1 MVSGRK
7 MLLADDSIT
16 IQKVVDLTFA
26 DEGMQVTTV
35 SNGEQAIEKLEE
47 VAPDIVLA
55 DVFMPGRNGY
65 EVCEH
70 IKRNERFRHIPVML
84 LVGSFEPFDEAE
96 ARRVGADDFLTKPF
110 QSIRQLVNKV
120 GALLSGAAEDDAT
133 TEDLK
138 LPEEAARAESRKK
151 SAAPTELSM
160 ADTAPL
166 PQIKEGAASAQASD
180 APAGHA
186 QFDDEMIETAPA
198 SSFSG
203 ADTERLM
210 QPTAP
215 LTASEFEEL
224 RVVPQETKIKQAAE
238 EAPSQMQETVQN
250 FSFEEREA
258 FSPQKSEPAPSAP
271 SVAQAVAADEAL
283 LDLGDIEPPSA
294 AAAEADDFILDLMD
308 ETPVQ
313 PSSAPASDTA
323 TAAAAVAP
331 QVDEMSEETLVDFQE
346 EMVEAAPQVEEFAEA
361 QTTTTEEQAAE
372 LTATEEPALSEMAG
386 GVASVE
392 EAAPQMTD
400 TALALQETQGV
411 PSATALNEW
420 PQAETSL
427 AETMAAPVDGN
438 EPVGASSSSS
448 PASAASQITLE
459 QLSPE
464 VIEAIARRVVE
475 QLSEKVVEEI
485 AWEVVPQ
492 LAELLIKRKLEE
504 ERK

>member
-1 MVSGRK
+1 

-138 LPEEAARAESRKK
+138 LPEAAARAESQKK

-166 PQIKEGAASAQASD
+166 PQIKDGAASAQASD

-224 RVVPQETKIKQAAE
+224 RVVPQEAKIKQAAE
-238 EAPSQMQETVQN
+238 VAPGQMQETVQN

-258 FSPQKSEPAPSAP
+258 SSPQKSEPAPSAP
-271 SVAQAVAADEAL
+271 SMAQAVAADEAL

-308 ETPVQ
+308 ETPVR

-323 TAAAAVAP
+323 TAAAAAP
-331 QVDEMSEETLVDFQE
+331 LVDEMSEETLFDYQE
-346 EMVEAAPQVEEFAEA
+346 EMVEATPQVEEFAEA
-361 QTTTTEEQAAE
+361 QTTIEEQPAE
-372 LTATEEPALSEMAG
+372 LTTTWEPADVEVAG
-386 GVASVE
+386 GNTLVE

-400 TALALQETQGV
+400 PALALQETQGA
-411 PSATALNEW
+411 PSAAALTEW
-420 PQAETSL
+420 PQAAETSL
-427 AETMAAPVDGN
+427 AETMASPVDGN
-438 EPVGASSSSS
+438 EPIGTAGSSSS
-448 PASAASQITLE
+448 ASAASQITLE

-504 ERK
+504 EKQ

>member
-1 MVSGRK
+1 

-120 GALLSGAAEDDAT
+120 GALLNGSAEDDAT
-133 TEDLK
+133 TRDLK
-138 LPEEAARAESRKK
+138 LPEEVAREESRKK
-151 SAAPTELSM
+151 SGAPTELSM

-166 PQIKEGAASAQASD
+166 PQIKEGAAPEQASD
-180 APAGHA
+180 APSGHA

-198 SSFSG
+198 SSFGSG
-203 ADTERLM
+203 EAERQM

-224 RVVPQETKIKQAAE
+224 RVVPQEAKMKQAAE
-238 EAPSQMQETVQN
+238 VSPAHMQETIRN

-258 FSPQKSEPAPSAP
+258 SSPQSEPAPSAP
-271 SVAQAVAADEAL
+271 SMAHAVAADEAL
-283 LDLGDIEPPSA
+283 LDLGDIEAPTA

-308 ETPVQ
+308 ETPVR
-313 PSSAPASDTA
+313 PPYAPASDTA
-323 TAAAAVAP
+323 PTAAAAP
-331 QVDEMSEETLVDFQE
+331 PVDEMSEETLFDFQDE
-346 EMVEAAPQVEEFAEA
+346 TAEAAPPVEEFAEA
-361 QTTTTEEQAAE
+361 QTTIEEQPAE
-372 LTATEEPALSEMAG
+372 WATTEEPAPFEMAG
-386 GVASVE
+386 GAASFE

-400 TALALQETQGV
+400 PSLALQETQEV
-411 PSATALNEW
+411 ASAAASNEW

-427 AETMAAPVDGN
+427 AETMASPVDGH
-438 EPVGASSSSS
+438 EPVGAAVSSPPP
-448 PASAASQITLE
+448 PASAAPQITLE
-459 QLSPE
+459 QLSPD

-475 QLSEKVVEEI
+475 QLSAKVVEEI

-504 ERK
+504 EKQ